1 MLNKKISDELTTVA
15 GIASAIA
22 RHALTYGIDIVPI
35 CKALEIDPLSFQS
48 LTSRISLDR
57 LCRLLEALALLSDDE
72 AFGIKCAS
80 LFVAGST
87 GPFGYGLISAPTV
100 RDFAVFLDAHIQYA
114 TNASYFRLTEDQKG
128 AKLEWT
134 FAPIIVRRNQFVDMT
149 AALALQRL
157 RDIIGAKCDQ
167 VGLELERPKPRHPQT
182 FRDILTKRIT
192 FDGNINAIRIPSE
205 ILDLSNPRGDRK
217 LFELMDIQCRA
228 MRPAPTPEGHTFVD
242 QVRKYLDVRIGEPH
256 LSLEDIA
263 PYFGISE
270 RTFQRRLA
278 ELGTNLNDLRDDVRR
293 ELSLGLL
300 TESDLP
306 ISDISYRLG
315 YSAPSAF
322 TRSVTRWFGT
332 TPKGLR
338 ERKAG

>member
-15 GIASAIA
+15 GIASAVA
-22 RHALTYGIDIVPI
+22 QHALSYGIDIVPI

-57 LCRLLEALALLSDDE
+57 LCRLLEALALLADDE
-72 AFGIKCAS
+72 AFGIKCAGR
-80 LFVAGST
+80 FVAGST
-87 GPFGYGLISAPTV
+87 GPFGYGLMSAPTV
-100 RDFAVFLDAHIQYA
+100 RDFVVFLDAHIQYA
-114 TNASYFRLTEDQKG
+114 TNASYFKLTEDQKG

-149 AALALQRL
+149 VALTLQRL
-157 RDIIGAKCDQ
+157 RDIIGANCDQ
-167 VGLELERPKPRHPQT
+167 VSLELERQKPRQPQI
-182 FRDILTKRIT
+182 FRDILTKRIA
-192 FDGNINAIRIPSE
+192 FDGNINAIRVPLE
-205 ILDLSNPRGDRK
+205 VLDLENPRGDRK
-217 LFELMDIQCRA
+217 LFELMDIQCRG
-228 MRPAPTPEGHTFVD
+228 MRPEQTPEGQTFVD

-278 ELGTNLNDLRDDVRR
+278 ELGTNLNDLRDEVRR

-338 ERKAG
+338 ERKTG